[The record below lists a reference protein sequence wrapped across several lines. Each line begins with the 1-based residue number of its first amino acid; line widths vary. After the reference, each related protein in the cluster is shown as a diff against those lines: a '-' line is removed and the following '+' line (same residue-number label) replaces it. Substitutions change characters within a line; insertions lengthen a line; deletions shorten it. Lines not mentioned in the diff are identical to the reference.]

1 MKNRIFM
8 YLFIFSVLLLLFQF
22 MNSKKIFDDSNQKAS
37 TSKKQI
43 QKYQDSILTLKDDIY
58 NLSQF
63 SFDYD
68 DYSYDYF
75 LNQGYDVDKLMVT
88 VKDALYSQNEYEG
101 EQHPLV
107 PYVSTTNTKIL
118 INSIRVLN
126 HKWIIADFTDGQLW
140 GEMLVAYSL
149 NEEGELN
156 FRVSESLLKP
166 IH

>member
-1 MKNRIFM
+1 MKKRIFM

-22 MNSKKIFDDSNQKAS
+22 INSKKIYDDSNRKVAN
-37 TSKKQI
+37 SKTLV
-43 QKYQDSILTLKDDIY
+43 QKYKDSILVLKDDIH

-63 SFDYD
+63 SFDYN

-75 LNQGYDVDKLMVT
+75 LDQGYDVEKLMTT

-101 EQHPLV
+101 EEHPLV
-107 PYVSTTNTKIL
+107 PYVSTTDTKII

-140 GEMLVAYSL
+140 GEMLVMYSL
-149 NEEGELN
+149 NDKGELN
-156 FRVSESLLKP
+156 FRVAESLLNP
-166 IH
+166 L

>member
-22 MNSKKIFDDSNQKAS
+22 INSKKIFDNSNQKVAS
-37 TSKKQI
+37 SKAQLL
-43 QKYQDSILTLKDDIY
+43 KYRDSILSLEDKIH

-63 SFDYD
+63 SFDYND
-68 DYSYDYF
+68 HSYEYF
-75 LNQGYDVDKLMVT
+75 LNQGYDVEKLMVT
-88 VKDALYSQNEYEG
+88 VTDALYSQNEYKG

-107 PYVSTTNTKIL
+107 PYASTTNTKII

-140 GEMLVAYSL
+140 GEMLVVYTL
-149 NEEGELN
+149 NDKGELN
-156 FRVSESLLKP
+156 FRVSESLLNP
-166 IH
+166 L

>member
-22 MNSKKIFDDSNQKAS
+22 INSKKIFDNSNQKVAS
-37 TSKKQI
+37 SKEQL
-43 QKYQDSILTLKDDIY
+43 QKYQDSILGLKDDIH

-63 SFDYD
+63 SFDYN

-75 LNQGYDVDKLMVT
+75 LNQGYNVEKLMVT
-88 VKDALYSQNEYEG
+88 VKDALYAQNEYEG
-101 EQHPLV
+101 DDHPLV
-107 PYVSTTNTKIL
+107 PYASTTNTRII

-140 GEMLVAYSL
+140 GEMLVVYSL
-149 NEEGELN
+149 NEKGELN
-156 FRVSESLLKP
+156 FRVAESLWL
-166 IH
+166 